1 MSERIGDIDLYRLPL
16 ERRTLG
22 WILAHR
28 AAADAQRPYMTVG
41 GKTYS
46 FADTA
51 ARVRSLARGLAAH
64 GIGRSDFLAMML
76 PNCAEF
82 VLTWFATVLRAAA
95 MVPINPQY
103 RGFLLDAPL
112 RETKTRGLVIHR
124 SLVDALATI
133 DPGVRNGLEWVAV
146 VGGTDGLVLP
156 AGVKAIA
163 FEQLFDNAGGDPE
176 VETTYRDI
184 HSVMYTSGTTGP
196 SKGVLISNGQFF
208 SSACVFLRTVALTHE
223 DVLYTPLPLFH
234 GLASR
239 LGVLPAM
246 MVGAHV
252 VIGERF
258 SGSQFWQQAAACG
271 ASVGHTIFSIPPVLK
286 AQAPG
291 PQDRAHRL
299 RCMYNANYDAE
310 FEQRF
315 NVRLCEAYGLTETG
329 LCVFT
334 DYPERRPGS
343 AGRVH
348 EDFEAQIV
356 DEFDNPLPAGEPG
369 EIVLRP
375 KKPYI
380 MMQGYL
386 DKPADTVAAWRNL
399 WFHTGDIGRQDA
411 DGYFYFLDRKKDRI
425 RRRGENVSSWDIE
438 NFVIAHPAVAECVA
452 LPHPAPAGED
462 DIRVVAALK
471 PGETVTPQE
480 LARWL
485 ETRMPKFMLPR
496 YIEFVPALPRNPT
509 SKVEKYKLVAR
520 GLGASA
526 FDREAETAPRL
537 SAARGKGS

>member
-1 MSERIGDIDLYRLPL
+1 MTERIGDIDIYKLPL
-16 ERRTLG
+16 EKRTFG

-28 AAADAQRPYMTVG
+28 ARADAARPYMSVG
-41 GKTYS
+41 GKTYT
-46 FADTA
+46 FAETSE
-51 ARVRSLARGLAAH
+51 RVRALARGLAAR
-64 GIGRSDFLAMML
+64 GIGPGDYLAMML

-82 VLTWFATVLRAAA
+82 VLNWYATVLRGAA

-103 RGFLLDAPL
+103 RGFLLEAPL

-124 SLVDALATI
+124 SLVEALATL
-133 DPGVRNGLEWVAV
+133 DAEVRAGLEWVAI

-156 AGVKAIA
+156 AGLKVVA
-163 FEQLFDNAGGDPE
+163 FESLFDKAGGDPE
-176 VETTYRDI
+176 VEATYRDI

-208 SSACVFLRTVALTHE
+208 SSACVFLRAVALTR
-223 DVLYTPLPLFH
+223 DDILFTPLPLFH

-252 VIGERF
+252 HIDERF
-258 SGSQFWQQAAACG
+258 SGSQFWQRAAACG
-271 ASVGHTIFSIPPVLK
+271 ATVGHTIFSIPPILK
-286 AQAPG
+286 AQPPA

-310 FEQRF
+310 FEERF
-315 NVRLCEAYGLTETG
+315 NVRLVEAFGLTETG
-329 LCVFT
+329 LFVFT
-334 DYPERRPGS
+334 DYPDRRPGS

-348 EDFEAQIV
+348 EDYEAQIV
-356 DEFDNPLPAGEPG
+356 DDFDTPMPVGQPG

-375 KKPYI
+375 KKPFI

-386 DKPADTVAAWRNL
+386 NKPADTVAAWRNL
-399 WFHTGDIGRQDA
+399 WFHTGDIGRQDE

-425 RRRGENVSSWDIE
+425 RRRGENVSSWDVE
-438 NFVIAHPAVAECVA
+438 NFVIAHPAIAECVA

-462 DIRVVAALK
+462 DIRVVVALK
-471 PGETVTPQE
+471 PGAALTAPE
-480 LARWL
+480 LGRWL

-496 YIEFVPALPRNPT
+496 YIEFVPVLPRNPT
-509 SKVEKYKLVAR
+509 SKVEKYKLVAQ
-520 GLGASA
+520 GLGADSY
-526 FDREAETAPRL
+526 DREA
-537 SAARGKGS
+537 AAGERAGAAGRKAR